1 MRSRRITL
9 MAEPRSED
17 AGWPG
22 ECARWSADL
31 RGRWPVG
38 SYQLGRADRGD
49 LGTRGATVTPASSGN
64 GSAAWPVT

>member
-38 SYQLGRADRGD
+38 SHQL
-49 LGTRGATVTPASSGN
+49 
-64 GSAAWPVT
+64 